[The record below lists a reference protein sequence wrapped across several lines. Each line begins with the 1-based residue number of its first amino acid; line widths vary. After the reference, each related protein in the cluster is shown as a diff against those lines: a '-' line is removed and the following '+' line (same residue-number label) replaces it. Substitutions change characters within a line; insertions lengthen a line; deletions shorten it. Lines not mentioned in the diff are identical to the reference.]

1 MMTKIQKWG
10 NSLGVRIPKHL
21 AEDAQVEEGA
31 AVDITLEEGRLVIVA
46 ARKDFYQLT
55 RLLSQVTPEN
65 VHGEVDM
72 GGPTGREI
80 W

>member
-21 AEDAQVEEGA
+21 AHDAQVEEGA
-31 AVDITLEEGRLVIVA
+31 AVDITVEEGRLVIVPTKSD
-46 ARKDFYQLT
+46 RCQLA

-65 VHGEVDM
+65 LHGEVEM
-72 GGPTGREI
+72 GGPTGREV